1 VPEPLREPGGLTLV
15 DGPDL
20 TGRDVHAIWTIRDVV
35 FAVEQQCDEPDPDVV
50 DLQPTTSHL
59 WLADA
64 AGITSYLR
72 TYVTASGV
80 RRVGRVC
87 TRKDARGQGLS
98 GRLMGHVLERWG
110 TARIDLGAQAY
121 LHDWY
126 AGFGFVRDGA
136 NYTEAGIDH
145 VPMTRPPA

>member
-1 VPEPLREPGGLTLV
+1 
-15 DGPDL
+15 
-20 TGRDVHAIWTIRDVV
+20 
-35 FAVEQQCDEPDPDVV
+35 
-50 DLQPTTSHL
+50 
-59 WLADA
+59 
-64 AGITSYLR
+64 
-72 TYVTASGV
+72 
-80 RRVGRVC
+80 
-87 TRKDARGQGLS
+87 
-98 GRLMGHVLERWG
+98 MGHVLERWG